1 MPTSAREYSETDIY
15 HVFAR
20 ANNREKIFLDKS
32 DKDYYIN
39 LIKLSKD
46 ELNISVFAF
55 AIMDNHIYILLK
67 AKREDLSKI
76 MKFIQQSYTFYFNKK
91 YKHSGR
97 VFGSRFKS
105 KGCNDDIYL
114 TELVKYIHLNPKK
127 AGLSDLYMNM
137 FTSHRFYVSDC
148 DSFVDVNYILNF
160 FSADISKARIMYL
173 DYLNLPFNC
182 SAKDIYCD
190 GVKH

>member
-46 ELNISVFAF
+46 ELNIRVFAF
-55 AIMDNHIYILLK
+55 AIMDNHIHILLK

-76 MKFIQQSYTFYFNKK
+76 MKFIQ
-91 YKHSGR
+91 
-97 VFGSRFKS
+97 
-105 KGCNDDIYL
+105 
-114 TELVKYIHLNPKK
+114 
-127 AGLSDLYMNM
+127 
-137 FTSHRFYVSDC
+137 
-148 DSFVDVNYILNF
+148 
-160 FSADISKARIMYL
+160 
-173 DYLNLPFNC
+173 
-182 SAKDIYCD
+182 
-190 GVKH
+190 

>member
-1 MPTSAREYSETDIY
+1 MPTTAREYSETDIY

-46 ELNISVFAF
+46 ELNIRVFAF
-55 AIMDNHIYILLK
+55 VIMDNHIHILLK
-67 AKREDLSKI
+67 ANRDDLSKI

-105 KGCNDDIYL
+105 K
-114 TELVKYIHLNPKK
+114 
-127 AGLSDLYMNM
+127 
-137 FTSHRFYVSDC
+137 
-148 DSFVDVNYILNF
+148 
-160 FSADISKARIMYL
+160 
-173 DYLNLPFNC
+173 
-182 SAKDIYCD
+182 
-190 GVKH
+190 